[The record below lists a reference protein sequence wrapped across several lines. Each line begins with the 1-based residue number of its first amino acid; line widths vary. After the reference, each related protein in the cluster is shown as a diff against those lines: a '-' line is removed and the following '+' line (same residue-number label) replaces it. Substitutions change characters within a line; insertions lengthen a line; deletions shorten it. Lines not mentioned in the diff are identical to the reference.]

1 MRIRGRF
8 SKQSK
13 SEPVM
18 TKRPVLLV
26 IFDGFGLNP
35 SRAYNGWARARTP
48 HLDHYFASNPH
59 TALQAS
65 GRAVGLP
72 DGQFGNSEVGHLTLG
87 SGRVLKQDL
96 LSISDSLANG
106 GFAHLEPWQTLLQ
119 GTRRLHLI
127 GLVSDGGV
135 HSHIDHLL
143 RLLPLVVQAGVEP
156 VIHMVTDGR
165 DTAPH
170 CADRFAGQLEA
181 VLGQLGR
188 GRIASVSGRYYAM
201 DRADF
206 WPRTEQAWRAMVRGQ
221 GEAANSAAEAIQ
233 KARLRGEGDEF
244 IVPTVIGDPEQSRIA
259 PGEPVFFFNFR
270 SDRMRQL
277 AAAVGLHDFDMFDRE
292 AEDARQVVSMTRYD
306 AAFPF
311 PVLFATETPAKV
323 LAEVLADA
331 GLQQFHCAETEKYAH
346 VTHFFNGGREQPFAG
361 EVREIVPSPQVATYD
376 LKPEMSAAE
385 LADRVIAAIEREEYA
400 FILVNF
406 ANSDM
411 VGHTAVISAIVRAVE
426 TLDLQFHRV
435 AQAALT
441 RGFRILLTAD
451 HGNCDEMVDPVSG
464 EPHTQHTA
472 YPVPFLILGMREAQ
486 LGTGCGLADVAPTVL
501 DLLGLAPPAE
511 MTGHSILLRTSPA
524 TD

>member
-1 MRIRGRF
+1 M
-8 SKQSK
+8 KQ
-13 SEPVM
+13 
-18 TKRPVLLV
+18 RPVLLV

-48 HLDHYFASNPH
+48 HLDHYFANNPH

-65 GRAVGLP
+65 GHAVGLP

-96 LSISDSLANG
+96 LNISDSLANG
-106 GFAHLEPWQTLLQ
+106 GFARLEPWQALLQ
-119 GTRRLHLI
+119 DAPRVHLI

-143 RLLPLVVQAGVEP
+143 GLLPLVVRAGVEP

-165 DTAPH
+165 DTPPR
-170 CADRFAGQLEA
+170 CADRFAARLEA
-181 VLGQLGR
+181 TLRQLGR
-188 GRIASVSGRYYAM
+188 GRIASISGRYYAM
-201 DRADF
+201 DRAGF
-206 WPRTEQAWRAMVRGQ
+206 WPRTEQAWRAMVCGRG
-221 GEAANSAAEAIQ
+221 ESAASAAEAIQ
-233 KARLRGEGDEF
+233 NAWRRGEGDEF
-244 IVPTVIGDPEQSRIA
+244 IVPTVIGDPAQSRIA

-277 AAAVGLHDFDMFDRE
+277 AAALGLHEFDGFDRGGE
-292 AEDARQVVSMTRYD
+292 GARPVVSMTRYD
-306 AAFPF
+306 TEFPF
-311 PVLFATETPAKV
+311 AVLFDSEVPARV

-346 VTHFFNGGREQPFAG
+346 VTHFFNGGREPPFPG
-361 EVREIVPSPQVATYD
+361 EAREIVPSPKVASYD
-376 LKPEMSAAE
+376 LKPEMSAAQV
-385 LADRVIAAIEREEYA
+385 ADRVIAAIESDGYP

-406 ANSDM
+406 ANGDM
-411 VGHTAVISAIVRAVE
+411 VGHTAVIPAIVQAVE

-435 AQAALT
+435 AQAALA
-441 RGFRILLTAD
+441 RGYRILLTAD

-472 YPVPFLILGMREAQ
+472 YPVPFLILGMREAR

-501 DLLGLAPPAE
+501 DLLGLAPPEE
-511 MTGHSILLRTSPA
+511 MTGRSILLS
-524 TD
+524 

>member
-156 VIHMVTDGR
+156 VVHMVTDGR

-170 CADRFAGQLEA
+170 CADHFAGQLEA

>member
-1 MRIRGRF
+1 
-8 SKQSK
+8 
-13 SEPVM
+13 M
-18 TKRPVLLV
+18 TQRPVLLV

-59 TALQAS
+59 SALQAS

-96 LSISDSLANG
+96 VSISDSLADG
-106 GFAHLEPWQTLLQ
+106 SFAHLEPWQALLQ

-143 RLLPLVVQAGVEP
+143 GLLPLVVQAGVEP

-165 DTAPH
+165 DTAPR
-170 CADRFAGQLEA
+170 CADRFAAQLEA
-181 VLGQLGR
+181 LLAQLGR

-201 DRADF
+201 DRAHF
-206 WPRTEQAWRAMVRGQ
+206 WQRTEQAWTVMVRGQ
-221 GEAANSAAEAIQ
+221 GEAADSAAEAIQ
-233 KARLRGEGDEF
+233 KAWLRGEGDEF
-244 IVPTVIGDPEQSRIA
+244 IAPTVIGDPEQSRIA
-259 PGEPVFFFNFR
+259 PDEPVFFFNFR

-277 AAAVGLHDFDMFDRE
+277 AAAVGLPDFDTFDRA
-292 AEDARQVVSMTRYD
+292 AEKERRVVSMTRYD
-306 AAFPF
+306 AAFSF
-311 PVLFATETPAKV
+311 PVLFDTEAPAKV
-323 LAEVLADA
+323 LAEVIADA

-346 VTHFFNGGREQPFAG
+346 VTHFFNGGREQPFPG
-361 EVREIVPSPQVATYD
+361 ETREIVPSPQVATYD
-376 LKPEMSAAE
+376 LKPEMSAAQV
-385 LADRVIAAIEREEYA
+385 ADRVIAAIDSGDHQ

-406 ANSDM
+406 ANGDM
-411 VGHTAVISAIVRAVE
+411 VGHTAVIPAIIEAVE

-435 AQAALT
+435 AQAALG
-441 RGFRILLTAD
+441 RGFRIMLTAD

-472 YPVPFLILGMREAQ
+472 YPVPFLLLGMREAQ
-486 LGTGCGLADVAPTVL
+486 LGTGRGLADVAPTVL
-501 DLLGLAPPAE
+501 DLLGLAQPAE
-511 MTGHSILLRTSPA
+511 MTGRSILLRTSRA
-524 TD
+524 MD